1 MIMVLYL
8 CLCCLRCSFVSCVKP
23 EEVAVKLERAYAGAC
38 SETVTECM
46 INNPAVLRLA
56 HACSALASG
65 ESYVMAIGICAFL
78 HCIMMWFN
86 FLSSCF
92 VAT

>member
-1 MIMVLYL
+1 M
-8 CLCCLRCSFVSCVKP
+8 KP

-65 ESYVMAIGICAFL
+65 ESYVMAFGICAFFAL
-78 HCIMMWFN
+78 YHAVVQFSLQLFRCQLTKRIIR
-86 FLSSCF
+86 
-92 VAT
+92 